1 MVEVTGLYKDYGTRR
16 VLDVPSFRF
25 RKNVSYALMGANG
38 SGKSTLLRILA
49 GVLKADGGRVERH
62 AKGTQIGYQPQTPYA
77 FRMSVLKNVEMA
89 LPRSPEREAL
99 AAEALKR
106 VGMENFL
113 SARGDALSG
122 GETQRMALARMLAC
136 PRELVLLDE
145 PTSAADIAGI
155 DRIESALLEY
165 RRECGCTLIFSTHAP
180 SQAMRLA
187 DEVLFLENGVI
198 VEHGPAER
206 VLHHPESA
214 QVQTFLKHWRI

>member
-1 MVEVTGLYKDYGTRR
+1 
-16 VLDVPSFRF
+16 
-25 RKNVSYALMGANG
+25 
-38 SGKSTLLRILA
+38 
-49 GVLKADGGRVERH
+49 
-62 AKGTQIGYQPQTPYA
+62 
-77 FRMSVLKNVEMA
+77 MA
-89 LPRSPEREAL
+89 LPRSPERAAFAKKAL
-99 AAEALKR
+99 ER

-113 SARGDALSG
+113 SARGDTLSG

-187 DEVLFLENGVI
+187 DEILFLEHGVI
-198 VEHGPAER
+198 VEHGPSER
-206 VLHHPESA
+206 VLHAPESA
-214 QVQTFLKHWRI
+214 QVQAFLKHWRI